1 MAHVARGPSVEAQ
14 DMPFLMLALEQRATE
29 PGPSPIRIPG
39 LDKEHRFDTL
49 LYRVVSKLL

>member
-1 MAHVARGPSVEAQ
+1 MESQ
-14 DMPFLMLALEQRATE
+14 DMPFLMFALEQRATE
-29 PGPSPIRIPG
+29 PGPPPIRIPG